1 MRKRETNLRGN
12 KKKRQKMGATT
23 LCITTLSKMTDN
35 AEENSCYSFVAVT
48 KCSAVTSVV
57 MPSGVV
63 AIVAAAKVAFQ
74 DWSF

>member
-1 MRKRETNLRGN
+1 
-12 KKKRQKMGATT
+12 MGATT

-74 DWSF
+74 DWSFWMFLGLNFDQYFDEFC